1 MIQRTLCFI
10 ALTVIAAPSIAGAC
24 AVCAGDPES
33 PLTHGARNG
42 VMVMV
47 LITYALILGFGG
59 MFAAKILHARRQAAN
74 TSDDQ
79 IADV

>member
-1 MIQRTLCFI
+1 
-10 ALTVIAAPSIAGAC
+10 
-24 AVCAGDPES
+24 
-33 PLTHGARNG
+33 
-42 VMVMV
+42 MVMV

-59 MFAAKILHARRQAAN
+59 MFAAKILHARRQTAN